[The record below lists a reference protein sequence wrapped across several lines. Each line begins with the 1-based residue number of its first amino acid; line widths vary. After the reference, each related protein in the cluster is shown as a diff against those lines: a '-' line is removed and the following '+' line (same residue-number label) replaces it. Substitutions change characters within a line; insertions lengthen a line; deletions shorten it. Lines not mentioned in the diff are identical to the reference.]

1 MEQFTRRETLILAK
15 TTPGRLTYL
24 AKTGIVVPQLSQQT
38 TPPMLL
44 YTWEQVL
51 EVRAI
56 TYLRRYASLQTIR
69 KIVTFLDE
77 NGFDCSLRNKHLV
90 VTDDEVN
97 WVMPNSS
104 GPPQIMHMAGKHHP
118 TGQLVLAVLPPL
130 SSIIEDVW
138 ETARTSNV
146 IDFERFKLR
155 AKLRE

>member
-15 TTPGRLTYL
+15 TTLGRLTYL

-38 TPPMLL
+38 RPPMLL
-44 YTWEQVL
+44 YSWEQVL

-56 TYLRRYASLQTIR
+56 TYLRRHASLQAIR
-69 KIVTFLDE
+69 KIVTFLND

-90 VTDDEVN
+90 VSNDEVN
-97 WVMPNSS
+97 WVMPNNS
-104 GPPQIMHMAGKHHP
+104 GVPQIMHMTGRNQP

-130 SSIIEDVW
+130 SSIIQDVW

-146 IDFERFKLR
+146 IDFEHFKQR